1 MARAKRR
8 TQAAP
13 SEQAVV
19 DPREKRWERNQL
31 AVADLPGLGRRFW
44 NVTSTP
50 LDAYRCAKGIT
61 ARQYDAG
68 DRLRALW
75 TQAGQEPRVTSSYE
89 RLHGGPREMSDEAA
103 DAWDR
108 FWRTLQPLDQL
119 YASVVRDVC
128 CFAVPVEF
136 ATHSNGVPAHA
147 GLLILRHALEGLA
160 RR

>member
-1 MARAKRR
+1 MARPKRR
-8 TQAAP
+8 TPAAP
-13 SEQAVV
+13 SEQAV
-19 DPREKRWERNQL
+19 DPRERRWERNRL

-50 LDAYRCAKGIT
+50 LDAYLCAKGIT
-61 ARQYDAG
+61 ASQYDAG
-68 DRLRALW
+68 DRLRDLW
-75 TQAGQEPRVTSSYE
+75 TRAGQEPRVTSSYE
-89 RLHGGPREMSDEAA
+89 RLPGGSREMSAA
-103 DAWDR
+103 AVDAWDS
-108 FWRTLQPLDQL
+108 FWRTLQPLDRL
-119 YASVVRDVC
+119 YAGIVRDVC